1 MSYYEQ
7 DGLQRTGG
15 VDGVGGG
22 QFNTPGMGPIG
33 EQQAAGVNH
42 MDNIWSAQAK
52 MDIMKNAGTYGSA
65 PTSYV
70 GGGRASPPMSAS
82 ARRFLRGLLL
92 LALIAGLAYGGWWAY
107 SHPGLVKLQLYGEYP
122 VARQWIDER
131 NGKPLF
137 QRNRG
142 IFRPKTEAWYEVVA
156 DYTITEKLIKNPRI
170 GLWGYEGTVTYRWR
184 DQNIQLP
191 IIVHVSEDSGRVYY
205 APTVAMP
212 MFYYGL
218 IAEKLTGMKG
228 G

>member
-7 DGLQRTGG
+7 DGVQRT
-15 VDGVGGG
+15 DWVGGG
-22 QFNTPGMGPIG
+22 QFINPGMGSVG

-52 MDIMKNAGTYGSA
+52 MDMMKNAGNYGA
-65 PTSYV
+65 VPTSYA
-70 GGGRASPPMSAS
+70 GGGHTFAPMSAS

-92 LALIAGLAYGGWWAY
+92 LAVIAGLAYGGWWAY
-107 SHPGLVKLQLYGEYP
+107 SHPGLVKLHLQGEYP
-122 VARQWIDER
+122 VAREWIEER

-137 QRNRG
+137 YKDRG
-142 IFRPKTEAWYEVVA
+142 LIRPKTEAWYEIVA
-156 DYTITEKLIKNPRI
+156 DYTITEKKIKNPRN

-184 DQNIQLP
+184 DQKIQLP
-191 IIVHVSEDSGRVYY
+191 IIVGVDKDTGGVYY

-212 MFYYGL
+212 MFYYPI